1 MKKLLVLIFAG
12 FLLFFSGRVL
22 AAAPTGFVNDEA
34 NVLTAEQKSQLE
46 TLAVNFEAQTGNEIA
61 VLITSELKDESI
73 EEMAVRVFEEWGV
86 GKKGEDNGVLI
97 LLAVKDREVRIEVG
111 YGLEGDLTDLRANQI
126 INETMI
132 PALKQGDYF
141 NALLGAMNRITAVI
155 RGEELPTPSPSPSG
169 FFDGE
174 FVLVYF
180 LIGYLVLGV
189 FSRTRSWWL
198 GGLLGGILGFVWLGF
213 VGAVLFALIGLL
225 IDFVLS
231 AIGAHPMMKRLSK
244 SMGMTH
250 TGGWGG
256 RSGGGF
262 GGFGGGS
269 SGGGGASGKW

>member
-1 MKKLLVLIFAG
+1 MKKLLVLIFVG

-22 AAAPTGFVNDEA
+22 AATPTGFVNDEA

-73 EEMAVRVFEEWGV
+73 EDMAVRIFEEWGV

-111 YGLEGDLTDLRANQI
+111 YGLEGDLTDLRSNQI

-132 PALKQGDYF
+132 PALRQGDYF
-141 NALLGAMNRITAVI
+141 NALLGAMNRIIAVV
-155 RGEELPTPSPSPSG
+155 RGEELSIPSPSPSG

-174 FVLVYF
+174 FVWVYF
-180 LIGYLVLGV
+180 LIGYLVLGM

-231 AIGAHPMMKRLSK
+231 AIGAHPIMKRIAK
-244 SMGMTH
+244 SMGTTH